1 MPTRVAVKTD
11 KAPPPLPVY
20 SQAIVCNGMVYC
32 SGQVAMHPET
42 KAMVEGGISDRT
54 VSFDI
59 GSQYS
64 SLIIYTIR
72 LNASRTSRPYL
83 KRPVRYTFQGN
94 SSPFMLSY
102 GSSDISQ
109 EFSAPKICLATQ
121 TSSRKSNADSEII
134 KDQA

>member
-54 VSFDI
+54 VSYLYMRWKRQRSFVKAKGLNYLHL
-59 GSQYS
+59 GSMLQK
-64 SLIIYTIR
+64 SLG
-72 LNASRTSRPYL
+72 RT
-83 KRPVRYTFQGN
+83 
-94 SSPFMLSY
+94 
-102 GSSDISQ
+102 
-109 EFSAPKICLATQ
+109 
-121 TSSRKSNADSEII
+121 
-134 KDQA
+134 